1 MINIKLNSMQE
12 YLMSVLENLFQQYQY
27 IAKHILNKQFD
38 NELVKKIIEFIDK
51 EYHNL
56 VFSDATKRVIPKE
69 ISQKMHINNPA

>member
-1 MINIKLNSMQE
+1 
-12 YLMSVLENLFQQYQY
+12 MSVLENLFQQY
-27 IAKHILNKQFD
+27 IAKHILNKQFE

-69 ISQKMHINNPA
+69 INQKMHKSEAKE